1 MLGKIEGRR
10 RRGQDEMVGL
20 LVGKDPDA
28 GKDWRWEEKE
38 RTGWDGWMA
47 SMDMSLSKLW
57 ELVMDREAWCAAVH
71 GVTKSQT
78 PMCNWTEFHRL
89 MSWRIISTLG
99 EGTNFQELDHCL
111 LFGWWL
117 ALFWSVYIL
126 SLGCVIDS
134 KVVPSYPFLPILV
147 LDMYDLTWL
156 PWYLSLCRIHLQWRI
171 LSNKGQKWY
180 GLNRSRRY

>member
-10 RRGQDEMVGL
+10 RRGQDEMVGS
-20 LVGKDPDA
+20 LVGKDPDD

-57 ELVMDREAWCAAVH
+57 ELVMDREVWCAAVH

-89 MSWRIISTLG
+89 MSWRIISTLLEKG
-99 EGTNFQELDHCL
+99 QTSRNWTTAYFLVD
-111 LFGWWL
+111 GWPCSDQFIFCPWAVSFIQRL
-117 ALFWSVYIL
+117 CPPTLSFLFWFWT
-126 SLGCVIDS
+126 C
-134 KVVPSYPFLPILV
+134 
-147 LDMYDLTWL
+147 MT
-156 PWYLSLCRIHLQWRI
+156 
-171 LSNKGQKWY
+171 
-180 GLNRSRRY
+180 